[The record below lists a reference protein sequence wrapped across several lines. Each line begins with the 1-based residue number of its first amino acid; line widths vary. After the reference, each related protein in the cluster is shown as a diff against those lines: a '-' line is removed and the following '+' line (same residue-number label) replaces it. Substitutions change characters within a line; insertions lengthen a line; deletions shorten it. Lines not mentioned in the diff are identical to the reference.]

1 MWCERL
7 FGVCGSCVQVHVC
20 VCFLKTFKTSNSSP
34 KSESELEYPHNSLS
48 DLALG
53 AGKGARRA
61 LQRSMKPRK
70 HINVMVA
77 SPQAVL
83 WKAFPARSKRRVELN
98 SRMTSSA
105 MNKPCNAIA
114 SAPCNSLAFQHTQA
128 QYRPLGV
135 MMGLQSVALCASAWL
150 VLMMIERLSGKRMP
164 LKSRSEL
171 SRKGRR
177 T

>member
-1 MWCERL
+1 MWRETL

-20 VCFLKTFKTSNSSP
+20 VFLKTFKTSNSSP

-53 AGKGARRA
+53 AEKGARRA

-98 SRMTSSA
+98 SRMTSSV

-114 SAPCNSLAFQHTQA
+114 SAPCNSLAFQHTQ
-128 QYRPLGV
+128 YRPLGV

-150 VLMMIERLSGKRMP
+150 ALMMIERLSGKRMP
-164 LKSRSEL
+164 LKSRSDL